1 MLQMEGREYHEGT
14 VLANR
19 LGFQIAR
26 TLVMNARIRRAA
38 EARGL
43 KPNPIREALARDGAV
58 LIPNFLPEESFAA
71 VRTEF
76 EAARSAGLFVPQPCV
91 EDNDTIEETAG
102 LGKNKKAFPVTR
114 RLLTEHGELLGLVG
128 DVIGRT
134 PDNVSLLIQ
143 VMRKSPVHVDPV
155 RLIGTHYIHA
165 DVHFP
170 TIKAWLYLNEVD
182 ETNGAT
188 MYALGSQRITLARL
202 AYEYDA
208 SIRVARAKQRGTIHT
223 ETPYGMVRMPTP
235 EQLERMGVRALP
247 MSGKANTLFI
257 ANTQGFH
264 RRGDFQPGRTRDLL
278 AIRFGDRGAKTT
290 NAPRE

>member
-1 MLQMEGREYHEGT
+1 MLHLNGREYHEGT

-19 LGFQIAR
+19 LGLQIAR

-38 EARGL
+38 QARAR
-43 KPNPIREALARDGAV
+43 KANPIREALIRDGAV
-58 LIPNFLPEESFAA
+58 LIPDFLPAESFSA
-71 VRTEF
+71 VRAEF
-76 EAARSAGLFVPQPCV
+76 ESARESGLFVPQPCV

-114 RLLTEHGELLGLVG
+114 RLFTEHGALLELVG

-170 TIKAWLYLNEVD
+170 TIKAWLYLNDVD
-182 ETNGAT
+182 QTNGAT
-188 MYALGSQRITLARL
+188 MYALGSQRITMARL

-208 SIRVARAKQRGTIHT
+208 SVRVAQAKTQGALHS
-223 ETPYGMVRMPTP
+223 ETPYGLVRMPTR
-235 EQLERMGVRALP
+235 EQLQRMGVREVP
-247 MSGKANTLFI
+247 MSGRANTLFI

-264 RRGDFQPGRTRDLL
+264 RRGDFQQGKTRDLL
-278 AIRFGDRGAKTT
+278 AIRFGDRGSKAAK
-290 NAPRE
+290 

>member
-1 MLQMEGREYHEGT
+1 MPHFDGREYHEGT

-43 KPNPIREALARDGAV
+43 RPNPIREALRRDGAV
-58 LIPNFLPEESFAA
+58 LIPDFLPEESFQA

-76 EAARSAGLFVPQPCV
+76 DAARAAGLFLPQPCV
-91 EDNDTIEETAG
+91 EDNDTIEESAG

-114 RLLTEHGELLGLVG
+114 RIFKEHRELLDLVG

-134 PDNVSLLIQ
+134 PEDVSLLIQ

-170 TIKAWLYLNEVD
+170 TIKAWLYLSDVD
-182 ETNGAT
+182 DTNGAT
-188 MYALGSQRITLARL
+188 MYAPGSHRLTLARL

-208 SIRVARAKQRGTIHT
+208 SVRVARARERGTIHS
-223 ETPYGMVRMPTP
+223 ETPYGLVRMPTS
-235 EQLERMGVRALP
+235 EQLDRMGVRAVP
-247 MSGKANTLFI
+247 MTGKANTLFI

-264 RRGDFQPGRTRDLL
+264 RRGEFQLGKTRDLL
-278 AIRFGDRGAKTT
+278 AIRFNDRGGKAG
-290 NAPRE
+290 A